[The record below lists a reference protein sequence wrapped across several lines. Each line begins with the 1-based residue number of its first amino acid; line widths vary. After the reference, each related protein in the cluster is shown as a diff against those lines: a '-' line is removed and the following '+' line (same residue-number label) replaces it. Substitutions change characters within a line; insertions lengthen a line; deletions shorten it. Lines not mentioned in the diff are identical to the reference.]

1 MLHNLGA
8 NVLKNKEN
16 YKDEKRILSKF
27 YSVNLKVVT
36 LFKVTDG
43 FGVTVTVAVLVKVE
57 LLQPF
62 KATDMVVSTD
72 AIDTKDIVVLVVKA
86 GVVMVPEVP

>member
-1 MLHNLGA
+1 MVIENVA
-8 NVLKNKEN
+8 NVEAPAHTG
-16 YKDEKRILSKF
+16 
-27 YSVNLKVVT
+27 VVT

-43 FGVTVTVAVLVKVE
+43 FGVTVTVAVRVKVE

>member
-1 MLHNLGA
+1 MVIENVA
-8 NVLKNKEN
+8 NVEAPAHTG
-16 YKDEKRILSKF
+16 
-27 YSVNLKVVT
+27 VVT

-57 LLQPF
+57 LLHPF
-62 KATDMVVSTD
+62 KTTDDMVVSTD
-72 AIDTKDIVVLVVKA
+72 AIDTKVISVLVVKA

>member
-1 MLHNLGA
+1 MVIENVA
-8 NVLKNKEN
+8 NVEAPAHTG
-16 YKDEKRILSKF
+16 
-27 YSVNLKVVT
+27 VVT